1 MDRFNREEFKK
12 KVQKYLNIR
21 VLLIS
26 VLVLVAFLI
35 WAKYVIGIALLA
47 IFLPFT
53 FLTIRYSK
61 MIPNISIESNT
72 AFTFFIGYVFGAKYG
87 LIYGPIVG
95 ISCYALNSFISPG
108 YILAPIVAGISAFLI
123 GLINPTMHLSF
134 VQFFFLTLILR
145 TILAFV
151 VFIKLYD
158 PVEVTMHQVTQFIS
172 NLIIYLPILS
182 LLYEI
187 IKPFV

>member
-12 KVQKYLNIR
+12 KFQKYLNVR
-21 VLLIS
+21 YLLFALIF
-26 VLVLVAFLI
+26 LIAFLV
-35 WAKYVIGIALLA
+35 WGKYVVGLALLA

-53 FLTIRYSK
+53 FFTIKYSK

-72 AFTFFIGYVFGAKYG
+72 AMTFFIGYVFGSKYG

-108 YILAPIVAGISAFLI
+108 YILAPIVAGISAIFMGFFHFTL
-123 GLINPTMHLSF
+123 HLNFIQS
-134 VQFFFLTLILR
+134 FFLALVIR
-145 TILAFV
+145 TILAFLI
-151 VFIKLYD
+151 FIKLYD

-172 NLIIYLPILS
+172 NLVIYLPLLS
-182 LLYEI
+182 LLYEL
-187 IKPFV
+187 IKGFV